1 MLMAKKSSSDIQVQ
15 ARDHHCHACELNGS
29 TTIIELPVSSRQS
42 IRPLLDT
49 FYALAS
55 KMADTLSSRIDDAQ
69 GEAIEEDVQWWANRF
84 SEEVTASAAEP
95 IYDDLLERVPY
106 LDAVLKECLRLHP
119 AIIELTHVVSL
130 VSISRPAE
138 S

>member
-42 IRPLLDT
+42 IRPLLNT
-49 FYALAS
+49 FYALVS

-84 SEEVTASAAEP
+84 S
-95 IYDDLLERVPY
+95 
-106 LDAVLKECLRLHP
+106 
-119 AIIELTHVVSL
+119 SL
-130 VSISRPAE
+130 VAALEALTNTSHNFSSFVMKALFLTFPSILKIPSEKGKYIRNT
-138 S
+138 